1 MFALHRI
8 CALTLALVICLNAQ
22 PVKRDADE
30 LLEHISFLKT
40 FIGTAKCPDHIHLH
54 SPFNIKKDCMSSAR
68 DCTIKMLYDLK
79 SKCNITKNSTTDEAI
94 NNVIL
99 ELGTEETNPTSSSPD
114 CKCEMYNK
122 TGVDQFLKNMEVQAE
137 QLNSMQ

>member
-40 FIGTAKCPDHIHLH
+40 FIGTAKC
-54 SPFNIKKDCMSSAR
+54 DCMSSAR